1 MVTHFEA
8 MVEQQLLASGYNQMQ
23 TIISLPVFLRFT
35 ATAFLGVV
43 QWWLEHDQPYSVEQ
57 MGQWFV
63 QLVSPGAVPLL
74 GFADSSS

>member
-8 MVEQQLLASGYNQMQ
+8 TVEQQLLASGYNQMQ